1 MSLLTISGA
10 SKRFSRTPGLIERFA
25 DRLTGQDS
33 SATVHALSDIDLTV
47 ERGEVLGLVGESG
60 CGKSTLGRLVSGIYA
75 PSDGAIRLDGEP
87 VATWRRGTV
96 KKTTTR
102 VQMIHQDPFASL
114 DPRMRVGETISEGPR
129 LHGIWTA
136 SEAPAR
142 VRAFLEQVGL
152 EGAYADRL
160 PHQFSGGQRQR
171 IAIARALAME
181 PDLLVLDEAVAS
193 LDVSIQAQVLNL
205 FMDLRKRMD
214 LTAIF
219 ISHDLSVVR
228 HVCDR
233 VAIMYLGRVVELA
246 PAADLYAA
254 PQHPYTKALLAS
266 VPTLGTGR
274 ADFQPIKGEI
284 PSPLSPPSGC
294 AFHPRCPFAGPR
306 CKAEV
311 PRLGKTPTGQVACH
325 LNDGGTGQEAA
336 A

>member
-10 SKRFSRTPGLIERFA
+10 SKRFRNTPGPLVRLA

-33 SATVHALSDIDLTV
+33 TATVHALSGIDLNV

-60 CGKSTLGRLVSGIYA
+60 CGKSTLGRIVSGIYT
-75 PSDGAIRLDGEP
+75 PTEGEIRLDGDI
-87 VATWRRGTV
+87 VATDRGGSAR
-96 KKTTTR
+96 KTTTR

-114 DPRMRVGETISEGPR
+114 DPRMRVGETIAEGP
-129 LHGIWTA
+129 LQHGIWTA
-136 SEAPAR
+136 AEAPR
-142 VRAFLEQVGL
+142 KTRELLEQVGL
-152 EGAYADRL
+152 EGAYANRL

-181 PDLLVLDEAVAS
+181 PDLLVLDEAVAAR
-193 LDVSIQAQVLNL
+193 DVSIQAQVLNL
-205 FMDLRKRMD
+205 FMDLRKRLG

-219 ISHDLSVVR
+219 ISHDLGVVR

-246 PAADLYAA
+246 PAAEIYAR

-274 ADFQPIKGEI
+274 AAFQPIEGEI
-284 PSPLSPPSGC
+284 PSPLDPPSGC
-294 AFHPRCPFAGPR
+294 AFHPRCAFAGPR
-306 CKAEV
+306 CRSEV
-311 PRLGKTPTGQVACH
+311 PALADSPTGRAACH
-325 LNDGGTGQEAA
+325 LNDGGTGATT
-336 A
+336 